1 MRNST
6 NLEASLHKSIT
17 SESLNDT
24 YREPHPPLDNPF
36 VSILSLQRI
45 GANDRQAAEFES
57 SSEVELP
64 PPMKMKTSTA
74 PHRFCK
80 NDAGCIQDDNR
91 FAQPRRVYQ
100 SSAIREAWVD

>member
-6 NLEASLHKSIT
+6 IPETSSHKSIA

-36 VSILSLQRI
+36 VSILSLRRI
-45 GANDRQAAEFES
+45 GANDRPTAEFES

-74 PHRFCK
+74 PHRLCK
-80 NDAGCIQDDNR
+80 NDAGRIQDYNH
-91 FAQPRRVYQ
+91 FAQPLRLYQ
-100 SSAIREAWVD
+100 SLAIRYSY